1 MAKRLRKEGP
11 CLNDLVY
18 FRNACEERKLKF
30 TLRHIEYLKQQY
42 VKQQDQAQMFFAIK
56 HLAVPLRRKSVISSR
71 NELQGKKRTKSA
83 PGNITASSSIE
94 KGELNELE
102 NGADDLKDQEGFTKG
117 TKQKPNTAFLKTR
130 PSKTN
135 LLNNSAQRVNS
146 TSEFNENS
154 DCESETENDKFPTI
168 DTKSNT
174 ISRKSTPSPK
184 TTKFILR
191 PATVSFADI
200 GSYQLSS
207 STLNIRSKSSN
218 TTYRD
223 RVMLKNT
230 LALRRNFET
239 KKDNQPL
246 GRKETWEFV
255 SQDTNS
261 STLKEDFK
269 LASHFSN
276 MDLLGDETMTLD
288 EIFLKRR
295 NRKKQMDTGERE
307 IENESDKKELTS
319 KEKWEESLIRIM
331 RTRKPEY
338 KLSVQELNRRKE
350 EIRQRWQVAYDQVK
364 KNRLVVKNKKVKEQ
378 AMQNGVTLVKF
389 LPKSQQAKYI
399 KEAQF
404 QRQYCL

>member
-11 CLNDLVY
+11 YLNDLVY

-56 HLAVPLRRKSVISSR
+56 HLAVPLRRKSSTR
-71 NELQGKKRTKSA
+71 NELQVKKRMKSV
-83 PGNITASSSIE
+83 PGNITANESIE
-94 KGELNELE
+94 KEELNELE
-102 NGADDLKDQEGFTKG
+102 NGPDDLKDQEGFTKG
-117 TKQKPNTAFLKTR
+117 TKQKLSTAFITKRPLKT
-130 PSKTN
+130 K
-135 LLNNSAQRVNS
+135 LVNNHAQRVNS
-146 TSEFNENS
+146 TLDFNKNS
-154 DCESETENDKFPTI
+154 DSESEMENDKFPAI

-184 TTKFILR
+184 TRKPILR
-191 PATVSFADI
+191 PATVSFANID
-200 GSYQLSS
+200 SYQSS
-207 STLNIRSKSSN
+207 SPTLNIRSKSSN

-230 LALRRNFET
+230 LALRRNFDT

-246 GRKETWEFV
+246 GRKEAWEFV

-261 STLKEDFK
+261 TTLKEDYKF
-269 LASHFSN
+269 ASHFSN
-276 MDLLGDETMTLD
+276 MDLLRDETMTLD

-295 NRKKQMDTGERE
+295 NRKKQMDTEERDM
-307 IENESDKKELTS
+307 ENESENKELTS

-331 RTRKPEY
+331 RTRKAEC
-338 KLSVQELNRRKE
+338 KLSVQERNRRKE

-378 AMQNGVTLVKF
+378 AMQNGVTFVKF

-404 QRQYCL
+404 QRHYCL

>member
-56 HLAVPLRRKSVISSR
+56 HLAVPLRRKSVISTR
-71 NELQGKKRTKSA
+71 NELQEKKRTKSA
-83 PGNITASSSIE
+83 PGNVTASNIIE
-94 KGELNELE
+94 KEELNEHE
-102 NGADDLKDQEGFTKG
+102 YGPGDLKDQEGFTKG
-117 TKQKPNTAFLKTR
+117 SKPSIAFITTR
-130 PSKTN
+130 SSKMK
-135 LLNNSAQRVNS
+135 LVNNNAQRGGN
-146 TSEFNENS
+146 TSDSNGNS
-154 DCESETENDKFPTI
+154 DGESETENDKFPAI

-174 ISRKSTPSPK
+174 ISRKSTPTPK
-184 TTKFILR
+184 TTKPILR

-200 GSYQLSS
+200 DSYQSS
-207 STLNIRSKSSN
+207 SPTLNIRSKSSN

-230 LALRRNFET
+230 LALRRNFEI
-239 KKDNQPL
+239 KKDNQLL
-246 GRKETWEFV
+246 GRKEAWEFV
-255 SQDTNS
+255 SQDTNT
-261 STLKEDFK
+261 STIKEDFK

-288 EIFLKRR
+288 DIFLKRR
-295 NRKKQMDTGERE
+295 NRKKQMDTEEGD
-307 IENESDKKELTS
+307 IENESDNKELTS

-338 KLSVQELNRRKE
+338 KLSVQELNQRKE

-389 LPKSQQAKYI
+389 LAKSQQAKYI